1 MILRLAAS
9 LFEAPS
15 IQQSRLLRRLL
26 QSLHGRDGDSLPPV
40 LRIEPEAAE
49 TDEHGPFHGWLERQG
64 EFGTDVR
71 ELLELGKLSEAT
83 LPAAPLGLEVEA
95 WSHRSGAWRRALPLD
110 VTVEL
115 RPQSDWP
122 SLRLTL
128 PDALDLV
135 HEPLQ
140 LRLEDELNDRAF
152 IGWLAS
158 AASRRDFLQLA
169 NAPARVQP
177 HGGGTGGLKRWLD
190 GLAQR
195 RELSP
200 DEQRRLWRTWVL
212 FDKDAGALDARE
224 PSSGSKALIEL
235 CEEVIRQHR
244 IPFTWVCLQRREI
257 ESYVPDGFRGN
268 GVAGS
273 MEAMKILRQWRSR
286 PDRQE
291 LAWAYDMK
299 EGLKGDLVPGLS
311 KQRQAEI
318 QASQHDP
325 PAGNELKEPFKDLD
339 KDTRRVL
346 LCGFGD
352 NVLNKPL
359 HDSRAP
365 DWLHQIAHEYDRGP
379 AHQFPRLALLQS
391 IFDRI

>member
-9 LFEAPS
+9 LFEALDAKES
-15 IQQSRLLRRLL
+15 DLLRRLL
-26 QSLHGRDGDSLPPV
+26 QQLLYHGDVFRLVP
-40 LRIEPEAAE
+40 AAE
-49 TDEHGPFHGWLERQG
+49 ETNVEGAFCRWLDRQG
-64 EFGTDVR
+64 EFGEVVR
-71 ELLELGKLSEAT
+71 ELLAIGGLQEAS
-83 LPAAPLGLEVEA
+83 LPSTQPGHQA
-95 WSHRSGAWRRALPLD
+95 RAWRRAPALD
-110 VTVEL
+110 VTVEP
-115 RPQSDWP
+115 RPESDWP

-128 PDALDLV
+128 ADAHDLAK
-135 HEPLQ
+135 EPLH
-140 LRLEDELNDRAF
+140 LRYEDELNDPEF
-152 IGWLAS
+152 IAWLAEPS
-158 AASRRDFLQLA
+158 SRRDLA
-169 NAPARVQP
+169 LLTSAPARVYH
-177 HGGGTGGLKRWLD
+177 HGGGTGGIKRWLNE
-190 GLAQR
+190 LVRLEA
-195 RELSP
+195 LSP
-200 DEQRRLWRTWVL
+200 VHQRRLWRTWVL
-212 FDKDAGALDARE
+212 FDKDAGKLDART
-224 PSSGSKALIEL
+224 PSSSSDDLMTL
-235 CEEVIRQHR
+235 CEQVIAKHG

-273 MEAMKILRQWRSR
+273 AEAMKILRRWRSR

-291 LAWAYDMK
+291 HAWAYDMK

-339 KDTRRVL
+339 KDTRRIL

-352 NVLNKPL
+352 DVLNKPL
-359 HDSRAP
+359 HDSRVP